1 MWELTQSHGSIKGA
15 FGPNNGVHASTYF
28 QNSMTHV
35 YLRQADLDSMKII
48 QEECGKKLVQKT
60 SLAVTEGGTAS
71 ELSYVQGGIVHQG
84 LGISSTKTVATEE
97 KPFVELDELKQLP
110 NNVAVVLPSNGDRT
124 LPASVTF
131 LRPLWVQKK
140 YPHLPVSTPWLDWP
154 AELRTTY
161 DLDSVPQ
168 ELNWSGWSS
177 SDPLDE
183 GTVVPIDARLGK
195 FIQAVDEEQ
204 IVSGAPPLPPL
215 SNPPVPEPAPI
226 QQPAKEPDQR
236 EGDPFAGLPDEP

>member
-1 MWELTQSHGSIKGA
+1 
-15 FGPNNGVHASTYF
+15 
-28 QNSMTHV
+28 
-35 YLRQADLDSMKII
+35 
-48 QEECGKKLVQKT
+48 
-60 SLAVTEGGTAS
+60 
-71 ELSYVQGGIVHQG
+71 
-84 LGISSTKTVATEE
+84 VATEE

-177 SDPLDE
+177 SEPLDE
-183 GTVVPIDARLGK
+183 GAVIPIDDRLGK
-195 FIQAVDEEQ
+195 FLQAVAEEP
-204 IVSGAPPLPPL
+204 IVSAPPLPHL

-226 QQPAKEPDQR
+226 QQPAEEPDQR